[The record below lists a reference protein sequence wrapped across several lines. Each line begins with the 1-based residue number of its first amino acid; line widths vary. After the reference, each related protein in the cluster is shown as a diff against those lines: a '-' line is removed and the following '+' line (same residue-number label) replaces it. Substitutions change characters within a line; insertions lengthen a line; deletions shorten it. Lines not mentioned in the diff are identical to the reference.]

1 MRVEEFDF
9 NLPENLIALRPIN
22 PKHHAR
28 QLVVNHGEFS
38 EQRVWDFPDHLTS
51 KDLIVFND
59 TKVIPS
65 YLFAKRGDMI
75 TEVNLHKRVSAISW
89 LAFAKKTKRMN
100 VGDVLSFGDG
110 RLSAVVAEKHDGGEI
125 LLNFDVDSGTV
136 EHLLAEVGLMPLPP
150 YIASKRDVDDEDIK
164 DYQTMFAR
172 RDGAVA
178 APTASLHFT
187 PELMQKI
194 ADLGI
199 RTAHVTLHVGAGT
212 FLPVK
217 VDDTKDHKMHSEW
230 GEVSL
235 DVAKIINETHVNG
248 GRVVAVGTT
257 VLRILESAC
266 HHDGHMQYYSGDT
279 SIFIT
284 PGYQFKCVDILMSN
298 FHLPKST
305 LFMLVSAFCG
315 FDTMKKA
322 YQHAIN
328 HEFRFY
334 SYGDSCLLFRK

>member
-28 QLVVNHGEFS
+28 QLVVDRGKLS

-100 VGDVLSFGDG
+100 VGDVLSFGEG

-125 LLNFDVDSGTV
+125 LLNFDIESGTV
-136 EHLLAEVGLMPLPP
+136 EHRLTEVGLMPLPP
-150 YIASKRDVDDEDIK
+150 YIASKRDVDDEDIR

-194 ADLGI
+194 VDLGI
-199 RTAHVTLHVGAGT
+199 RTASVTLHVGAGT

-217 VDDTKDHKMHSEW
+217 VDDTKDHRMHAEW

-235 DVAKIINETHVNG
+235 DAAKMINETRANG

-266 HHDGHMQYYSGDT
+266 RQDGRVQYYSGDT

-284 PGYQFKCVDILMSN
+284 PGHQFKSVDILMSN

-315 FDTMKKA
+315 LDTMKKA
-322 YQHAIN
+322 YQHAID

-334 SYGDSCLLFRK
+334 SYGDSCLLFRE